1 MFWIAATAVAFFIAT
16 GVAWALGPSTI
27 TWARRL
33 QPNARPREDVP
44 QTHLRKAGTPSIG
57 GVFILPSACA
67 GLAVVI
73 WKPEAI
79 GVALSMMLFGLLGL
93 ADDLRKIRS
102 SRGRG
107 LKAREK
113 LVIQALGGAAMALYA
128 HQVLG
133 RPEGLSLPSGAIAHL
148 GWGYYVLGA
157 LVAMAVTNA
166 VNLTDGLDGLAAGSL
181 VPTLLAATT
190 VCLSVGPEACGVA
203 AAAVAGACVGFLRF
217 NLSPARIWMGDTGSL
232 GLGGA
237 VSALALFGGIEWFLV
252 VAGFVLAAEALSV
265 IIQVASFKTTGRRV
279 FRMSPLHHHFEL
291 AGYGETAIVK
301 GFWAASLAVS
311 CLGVTLALLAR

>member
-1 MFWIAATAVAFFIAT
+1 MFWIAAAAVAFFVAT
-16 GVAWALGPSTI
+16 SVAWALGPSTI
-27 TWARRL
+27 AWARRR
-33 QPNARPREDVP
+33 QPDARPREDVP
-44 QTHLRKAGTPSIG
+44 QTHLRKVGTPSMG
-57 GVFILPSACA
+57 GGFILPSACA
-67 GLAVVI
+67 GMAVVI
-73 WKPEAI
+73 WKPEVV
-79 GVALSMMLFGLLGL
+79 GVVLSMALFGLLGL

-113 LVIQALGGAAMALYA
+113 LVIQALLGAGLALYA
-128 HQVLG
+128 HRVLG
-133 RPEGLSLPSGAIAHL
+133 RPDGLSLPSGSVAHL

-157 LVAMAVTNA
+157 FVAMAVTNA

-181 VPTLLAATT
+181 VPTLLAVMT

-237 VSALALFGGIEWFLV
+237 LSALAIFGGIEWFLA
-252 VAGFVLAAEALSV
+252 VAGAVLAAEALSV
-265 IIQVASFKTTGRRV
+265 IIQVVSFKTTGRRV

-291 AGYGETAIVK
+291 VGHGETAIVN
-301 GFWAASLAVS
+301 GFWAASLAAS
-311 CLGVTLALLAR
+311 CLAVGLALLVH